1 MYRNLR
7 AEIARTGMSVQDCAD
22 AIGVSV
28 GTVYRLLNG
37 GSAWKLHEMRSMSQ
51 AIAER
56 NGHSGLDYLFGV
68 GADDGTE

>member
-7 AEIARTGMSVQDCAD
+7 AEIARTGMTIQECAD
-22 AIGVSV
+22 SIGVSV
-28 GTVYRLLNG
+28 GTFYRLLNG
-37 GSAWKLHEMRSMSQ
+37 GTVWKLNEMRSMSQ

-56 NGHSGLDYLFGV
+56 HGHSGLDYLFAG